1 MRLPLRAKWFRVP
14 MSVRRRGGRVF
25 RILHYMYSRRAR
37 AVHFF
42 QVVIVVGVLVLV
54 PHNESDGASGG
65 LALED
70 AGKEFHLVGFFA

>member
-1 MRLPLRAKWFRVP
+1 MVAY
-14 MSVRRRGGRVF
+14 SVFYIICIVGVRG
-25 RILHYMYSRRAR
+25 
-37 AVHFF
+37 AVYFF

-54 PHNESDGASGG
+54 PHDESDGASGG

>member
-1 MRLPLRAKWFRVP
+1 MVAY
-14 MSVRRRGGRVF
+14 SVFYIICIVGVRG
-25 RILHYMYSRRAR
+25 

-70 AGKEFHLVGFFA
+70 AGKEFHLVGFFAYRRQRQMCIRDR

>member
-1 MRLPLRAKWFRVP
+1 
-14 MSVRRRGGRVF
+14 VRG
-25 RILHYMYSRRAR
+25 
-37 AVHFF
+37 AVYFF

-54 PHNESDGASGG
+54 PHDESDGASGG